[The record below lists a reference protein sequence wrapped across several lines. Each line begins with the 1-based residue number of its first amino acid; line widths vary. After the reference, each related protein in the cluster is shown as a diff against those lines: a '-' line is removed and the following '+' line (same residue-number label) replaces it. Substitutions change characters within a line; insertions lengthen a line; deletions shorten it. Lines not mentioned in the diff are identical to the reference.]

1 MVIEPKNWLITGG
14 CGFIGTSLIK
24 KLRSKGLANAIRV
37 VDNLSVGSRSDLSRV
52 TPFFETDI
60 TKAGPMS
67 ADHRAELITADIR
80 DQEAAL
86 SLTRGA
92 EVVVHLAANTGV
104 QPSIQDPLSDME
116 ANVMGTVHYLE
127 ACRQQRV
134 ETFIFAS
141 SGAPIG
147 EGVPPFHEEMACHP
161 VSPYGASKLAG
172 EAYCSAYNRS
182 FGVKTKVLRFSNVYG
197 PLSGNKNS
205 VVARFINQAIQCRCL
220 IINGNGSQTRD
231 FLYIDDLIA
240 VVLRAAA
247 SPCGGQLFQIAT
259 QKETAISDIARL
271 LSGLL
276 EEKMGKKPDINYGS
290 SLAGDV
296 TRNFSDISRAKQEL
310 GWCPH
315 VSLEKGLRHTVDWFF
330 QP

>member
-1 MVIEPKNWLITGG
+1 MVTEPKNWLITGG

-24 KLRSKGLANAIRV
+24 EIRSKGLAKAVRV
-37 VDNLSVGSRSDLSRV
+37 VDNLSVGGRSDLSRV

-67 ADHRAELITADIR
+67 SNPRTELIKADIR

-116 ANVMGTVHYLE
+116 TNVMGTVHYLE
-127 ACRQQRV
+127 ACRHQRV
-134 ETFIFAS
+134 KTFILAS
-141 SGAPIG
+141 SGAPLG
-147 EGVPPFHEEMACHP
+147 EGLPPFHEEMVCHP

-172 EAYCSAYNRS
+172 EAYCSAYHRS
-182 FGVKTKVLRFSNVYG
+182 FGVKTVALRFSNVYG
-197 PLSGNKNS
+197 PLSGHKNS
-205 VVARFINQAIQCRCL
+205 VVARFINQAMQSKSL

-231 FLYIDDLIA
+231 YLYIDDLLAA
-240 VVLRAAA
+240 VLNAAA
-247 SPCGGQLFQIAT
+247 SPCGGQVFQIAT
-259 QKETAISDIARL
+259 QKETSVSDMARL
-271 LSGLL
+271 LSDLL
-276 EEKMGKKPDINYGS
+276 EEKMGKKPDICYGS
-290 SLAGDV
+290 SLTGDV
-296 TRNFSDISRAKQEL
+296 TRNFSDISKARKEL

-315 VSLEKGLRHTVDWFF
+315 VSLDKGLRLTVDWFF